1 MSMYSTIAIV
11 SSFATN
17 QQNKEEEATEEINT
31 NKKRREREREKN
43 ECS

>member
-1 MSMYSTIAIV
+1 MYSTIAIV

-31 NKKRREREREKN
+31 NTKRREREKN
-43 ECS
+43 EWS